1 MLGKKLAYLGQQ
13 TKNICLLLFLLVTEP
28 LLAAAEPSVASTGA
42 LATRVF
48 LGLVLVLALMFAL
61 AWLAKRMRLAP
72 GAIGSAGV
80 IRTLAVSS
88 LGNREKLL
96 LVQVGEEQLLLGVT
110 SQQIT
115 LLHELKTPI
124 DLEKSATKPAFSQF
138 MQHWLV
144 KNKAAA
150 TNPKETKGNDAD

>member
-1 MLGKKLAYLGQQ
+1 MLGKRLVYLKQQ
-13 TKNICLLLFLLVTEP
+13 TRGFCLLLFLLATEP
-28 LLAAAEPSVASTGA
+28 LLAAVEPGVANTGA

-48 LGLVLVLALMFAL
+48 LGLILVLALMFAL

-124 DLEKSATKPAFSQF
+124 DPEKNATKPAFSQF
-138 MQHWLV
+138 MQHWLI
-144 KNKAAA
+144 KNKSAA
-150 TNPKETKGNDAD
+150 TNSKETKGNDAD

>member
-1 MLGKKLAYLGQQ
+1 MLGKKLAFLKQQ
-13 TKNICLLLFLLVTEP
+13 IRISCLLLLLLVTQP
-28 LLAAAEPSVASTGA
+28 LLAAESGISDTGV

-48 LGLVLVLALMFAL
+48 LGLIFVLALMFAL

-72 GAIGSAGV
+72 GAVGSSGV

-115 LLHELKTPI
+115 CLHELKKPV
-124 DLEKSATKPAFSQF
+124 DLSTGDSKPAFGQF

-144 KNKAAA
+144 KNKSTT
-150 TNPKETKGNDAD
+150 TNAKGKKGNEAD

>member
-13 TKNICLLLFLLVTEP
+13 TKSICLLLFLLVTEP
-28 LLAAAEPSVASTGA
+28 LLAAVEPGVASTGA
-42 LATRVF
+42 LATQVF
-48 LGLVLVLALMFAL
+48 LGLLLVLALMFAL
-61 AWLAKRMRLAP
+61 AWLAKRMRLVP
-72 GAIGSAGV
+72 GAIGSTGV
-80 IRTLAVSS
+80 IRTLAVLS
-88 LGNREKLL
+88 LGNREKIL

-124 DLEKSATKPAFSQF
+124 DPNKSATKPAFNQF

-144 KNKAAA
+144 KNKSAA
-150 TNPKETKGNDAD
+150 TSPKETKGNDAD

>member
-13 TKNICLLLFLLVTEP
+13 TKSICLLLFLLVTEP
-28 LLAAAEPSVASTGA
+28 LLAAVEPGVASTGA
-42 LATRVF
+42 LATQVF
-48 LGLVLVLALMFAL
+48 LGLLLVLALMFAL
-61 AWLAKRMRLAP
+61 AWLAKRMRLVP
-72 GAIGSAGV
+72 GAIGSTGV
-80 IRTLAVSS
+80 IRTLAVLS
-88 LGNREKLL
+88 LGNREKIL

-124 DLEKSATKPAFSQF
+124 DPNKSATKPAFNQF

-144 KNKAAA
+144 KNKSAA
-150 TNPKETKGNDAD
+150 TSSKETKGNDAD